1 MSPNLA
7 LCSRLGALLGA
18 DRIVTDDATIASR
31 SHDYW
36 LLDLQRRLHGVSPDQ
51 PLLVVQPHTEEDVSK
66 LLSFAN
72 AEGLHIVPF
81 GAGSGVCGG
90 ARPDKNDIVLD
101 LSLMNRIIA
110 INETALTVTVQPGML
125 GRDFE
130 AALNARG
137 YSMGHFPQSINLSS
151 VGGWVATRASG
162 QYSTKYGSIENMLVA
177 LNVVLADGTIVR
189 THDAPRSS
197 TGPSLNELM
206 LGSEGTLA
214 VITEITYRIHPLPQ
228 KEAGQA
234 FSFVDFHMGL
244 QAIRKITRAGWQP
257 ALVRLYDESETVRHF
272 GSAHKNSCVLLLL
285 SEGPEALVDVELS
298 ECWRI
303 AERDGGRPLGAS
315 LVDEWKENRFKI
327 PDVNELAVSKGVV
340 FDTIEISANWDRI
353 DDLYDSVIRSLKS
366 VPGIIAASA
375 HSSHSYQQGSCLYF
389 TFAVKKPHWLPR
401 IIAGKLS
408 FGHYSGFT
416 SPADLSYVEQ
426 IYTDCW
432 TRVMQATVDNGGSIS
447 HHHGIGKVRAGW
459 LATEIGASGV
469 DVLRAVKQALDPNGV
484 LNRSTLIPGER
495 P

>member
-1 MSPNLA
+1 MSPNLV
-7 LCSRLGALLGA
+7 LGSRLAALLGV
-18 DRIVTDDATIASR
+18 DRIVTDRSIISSR

-36 LLDLQRRLHGVSPDQ
+36 LLDMQRRLHGVAPDQ
-51 PLLVVQPHTEEDVSK
+51 PLLVVQPHNEDDVSK
-66 LLSFAN
+66 LLSFAH

-90 ARPDKNDIVLD
+90 ARPDKNDVVLD

-125 GRDFE
+125 GNDFE

-137 YSMGHFPQSINLSS
+137 YSMGHFPQSIYLSS

-162 QYSTKYGSIENMLVA
+162 QYSTKYGSIEDMLVA
-177 LNVVLADGTIVR
+177 LNVVLADGTSVR
-189 THDAPRSS
+189 SHNSPRSS

-228 KEAGQA
+228 KEAGRA
-234 FSFVDFHMGL
+234 FSFVNFHMGL

-257 ALVRLYDESETVRHF
+257 ALVRLYDESETTRHF

-298 ECWRI
+298 ECSRI
-303 AERDGGRPLGAS
+303 AEHNGGKPLGAT
-315 LVDEWKENRFKI
+315 LVDQWKHNRFKV

-353 DDLYDSVIRSLKS
+353 DDLYDAVIRSLKS

-389 TFAVKKPHWLPR
+389 TFAAKKPHWLPR

-416 SPADLSYVEQ
+416 SPADVSFVEQ
-426 IYTDCW
+426 LYTDCW
-432 TRVMQATVDNGGSIS
+432 SRVMQATVDNGGSIS

-459 LATEIGASGV
+459 LATELGASGV
-469 DVLRAVKQALDPNGV
+469 DVLRAVKHALDPNGV
-484 LNRSTLIPGER
+484 LNRSTLIPAEDS
-495 P
+495 